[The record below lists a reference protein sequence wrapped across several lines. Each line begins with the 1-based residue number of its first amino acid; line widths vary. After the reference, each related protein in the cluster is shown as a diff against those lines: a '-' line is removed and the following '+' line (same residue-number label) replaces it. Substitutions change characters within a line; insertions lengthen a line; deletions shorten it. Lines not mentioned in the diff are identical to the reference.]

1 MKYLLEGFHHVLFN
15 IHNKLHGFLEKVSA
29 GNKIKVRF
37 EILIIESFD
46 VFAFFQTRKNNI
58 CILSQNQKLL
68 CCTAQ
73 DLLGLF

>member
-15 IHNKLHGFLEKVSA
+15 IHNKLHSFLEKVSA

-37 EILIIESFD
+37 EILIIEWFD

-58 CILSQNQKLL
+58 SILSQNQKLL

-73 DLLGLF
+73 DL